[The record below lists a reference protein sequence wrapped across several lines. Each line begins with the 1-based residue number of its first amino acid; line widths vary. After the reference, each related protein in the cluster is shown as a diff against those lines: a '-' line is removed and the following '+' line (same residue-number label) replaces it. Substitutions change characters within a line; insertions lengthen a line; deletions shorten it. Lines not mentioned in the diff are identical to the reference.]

1 MSRVSVLN
9 FLQIILKSS
18 KFLLIL
24 PQICFKFYLAYFA
37 LLNLSL
43 KFAKSLKSPL
53 LRVQGASQIH
63 QIPFFR
69 LVR

>member
-1 MSRVSVLN
+1 MLRVSLLN

-24 PQICFKFYLAYFA
+24 PQICLEFYLIYFA

-43 KFAKSLKSPL
+43 KFAKSLKPPP
-53 LRVQGASQIH
+53 LRVQDANQIH
-63 QIPFFR
+63 QTPFFR

>member
-1 MSRVSVLN
+1 MLCVSLLN

-24 PQICFKFYLAYFA
+24 PQICFEFYLVYFA

-43 KFAKSLKSPL
+43 KFAKSLKSLP
-53 LRVQGASQIH
+53 LRVLNASQIH
-63 QIPFFR
+63 QTLFFR
-69 LVR
+69 LV